1 MKPLIWDIPDDFKE
15 RHYMNYN
22 WRERTTD
29 NYIFMGGKH
38 LPCPDVGGLKYSLDP
53 KKYDLIFE
61 SECPPKEFTRFD
73 CLPNNSTA
81 PLINQKALN
90 ILNKLCPGDIQAFP
104 ATIIPEPGSKHGFE
118 NHDYWLINIA
128 KTVDP
133 IDHANTEFS
142 YTPKS
147 LGGDIIGAK
156 KLRFLSINFT
166 GIARNQLFSSIKI
179 VSPALAQ
186 AFKEAKVTGVKF
198 IEDKD
203 YF

>member
-15 RHYMNYN
+15 RNIMDYN
-22 WRERTTD
+22 WRERKTD
-29 NYIFMGGKH
+29 NYIFMGGKC
-38 LPCPDVGGLKYSLDP
+38 LPCPDVGGLNYSKDP
-53 KKYDLIFE
+53 KEYDLIFA
-61 SECPPKEFTRFD
+61 SRVSPKEFTKFD

-81 PLINQKALN
+81 LLVNQKVLD
-90 ILNKLCPGDIQAFP
+90 ILNKLCTDDIQAFP
-104 ATIIPEPGSKHGFE
+104 ATIMPDKSFTGNFK
-118 NHDYWLINIA
+118 NHDYWLINIT

-156 KLRFLSINFT
+156 KIRFLDVDIS
-166 GIARNQLFSSIKI
+166 GIARNQLFSSLKI
-179 VSPALAQ
+179 VSASLAQ
-186 AFKEAKVTGVKF
+186 AFKESKVTGVQF

-203 YF
+203 Y